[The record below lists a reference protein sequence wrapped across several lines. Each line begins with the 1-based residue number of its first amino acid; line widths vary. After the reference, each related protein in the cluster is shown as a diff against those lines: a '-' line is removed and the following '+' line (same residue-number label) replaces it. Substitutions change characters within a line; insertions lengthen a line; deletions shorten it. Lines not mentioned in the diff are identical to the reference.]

1 MKVIHKKIFLEPYK
15 SKINGSL
22 TSYDEYGVEQPF
34 TVYKNPDYTNK
45 NFVHEIYNYG
55 MFPLDVVYNGNVLS
69 YSTLIERYYFCKKYI
84 DMLKYKSICGED
96 EYNDAIEFYEKTFGY
111 HTDEE
116 RKIYENLKSKFE
128 EYGGE
133 SFFNW
138 CDNILYG
145 GNAEQSIYFYACQ
158 EIKDGDNEERCENYQ
173 LIAKEGEYICP
184 KCGKKL
190 SLVKGVYNDEFI
202 YSFHINIPIL
212 FTNTIDEMG
221 EFSIFCEEWEPG
233 IDFLSEQYRSGAT
246 IVYEENVYK
255 LNGNGSGTTYDEQY
269 KELLFEPNHWD
280 ILNVNNNSVNDE
292 VHGVTESKL
301 SSLKT
306 YGSSFDD
313 MGNELPGMLQK
324 SGDMYIQPTEG
335 SYLDLLYKVGNTS
348 ELTPFYDE
356 NDNLQY
362 YFGNKIEKISLYYVD
377 YYGNKIEEVPDTN
390 VSKDDNIKE
399 RIDICKDNIDKFKTK
414 YKNSNYI
421 IDNHYSIQDDVR
433 CEITYVMGAILDEN
447 KNIKSNCS
455 GVVYT
460 EEVIL
465 KDKTCEYMLDEVS
478 SFIVHYYEIEYN
490 VEYDNLKEYSNAIV
504 KTNKSKFH
512 YEIKNDTTDDLI
524 SAPILREEYKFGS
537 SSLENIESDIYI
549 DRGFSASFEQHLK
562 LLDVNSMQALENYG
576 NGFFNIIES

>member
-55 MFPLDVVYNGNVLS
+55 MFPLDVVYNGKVLS

-145 GNAEQSIYFYACQ
+145 GNVEYSDTAC
-158 EIKDGDNEERCENYQ
+158 
-173 LIAKEGEYICP
+173 
-184 KCGKKL
+184 
-190 SLVKGVYNDEFI
+190 F
-202 YSFHINIPIL
+202 NIPIL

-233 IDFLSEQYRSGAT
+233 IDFLSEQHRSGAI

-348 ELTPFYDE
+348 ELTPFYDV

-377 YYGNKIEEVPDTN
+377 YYGKKIEEVPDIN

-399 RIDICKDNIDKFKTK
+399 RIDKCKENINKFKTK

-447 KNIKSNCS
+447 KNIKRDCS

-478 SFIVHYYEIEYN
+478 SFIVHYYEFEYN
-490 VEYDNLKEYSNAIV
+490 VEYDKLKEYSNAIV